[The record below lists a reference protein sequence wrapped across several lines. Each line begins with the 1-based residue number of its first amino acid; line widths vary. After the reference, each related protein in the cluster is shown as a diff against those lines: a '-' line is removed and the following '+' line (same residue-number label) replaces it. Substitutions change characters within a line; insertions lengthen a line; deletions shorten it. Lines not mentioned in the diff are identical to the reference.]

1 MASVN
6 GGNTQLINKMANG
19 TSQNQKA
26 KTPAQTVASYIKQMG
41 PEIAKAL
48 PKHMDPD
55 RLARVALT
63 TIRTTPKLLDCNIQS
78 LMAAIMQSAQLGL
91 EPGLLGHCYII
102 PYGREAQ
109 FIIGY
114 KGMIDLARRSGNI
127 ESITVEPVYKNDYFR
142 FKRGLD
148 RDEFEHIPW
157 DMREDAEFDNAG
169 ELVRVY
175 LIARFKNGGYYF
187 HRMSK
192 AEIDAHRKRSKA
204 SGNGPWVT
212 DYEEMAKKTVVRSAW
227 KWLPISIDI
236 AQQVAAADETVKNDI
251 AEDMGDVVD
260 ISAQVSEDDGNVVEQ
275 DTSEPEAEPK
285 ESMKEKHARM
295 VGRLKDSEDG
305 ESCEQ
310 SE

>member
-1 MASVN
+1 MASAN
-6 GGNTQLINKMANG
+6 GGNAALVNKMTGGNSSPVG
-19 TSQNQKA
+19 TQKA
-26 KTPAQTVASYIKQMG
+26 QTPAQTIADYLKRMA
-41 PEIAKAL
+41 PEITKAL

-63 TIRTTPKLLDCNIQS
+63 TIRTTPKLLECNIQS
-78 LMAAIMQSAQLGL
+78 LMAAVMQSAQLGL

-102 PYGREAQ
+102 PYGKEAQ

-127 ESITVEPVYKNDYFR
+127 ESITVEPVYKNDYFK
-142 FKRGLD
+142 FKRGLNQ
-148 RDEFEHIPW
+148 DEFEHIPW
-157 DMREDAEFDNAG
+157 DMRDDKEFDGPG

-192 AEIDAHRKRSKA
+192 SEIDAHRKRSKA

-236 AQQVAAADETVKNDI
+236 AKQVLTSDETVKTDL
-251 AEDMGDVVD
+251 AEDMTDIIDISGQVD
-260 ISAQVSEDDGNVVEQ
+260 IEDVAIIEEPQTDDEILSAAIGGTPND
-275 DTSEPEAEPK
+275 
-285 ESMKEKHARM
+285 
-295 VGRLKDSEDG
+295 
-305 ESCEQ
+305 
-310 SE
+310 

>member
-1 MASVN
+1 MNMA
-6 GGNTQLINKMANG
+6 TANG
-19 TSQNQKA
+19 NNAALLNKTNGVTVDKP
-26 KTPAQTVASYIKQMG
+26 KTPAQTVADYLKRMA
-41 PEIAKAL
+41 PEISKAL

-63 TIRTTPKLLDCNIQS
+63 TIRTTPKLLECKIES
-78 LMAAIMQSAQLGL
+78 LMAAVMQSAQLGL

-102 PYGREAQ
+102 PYGKEAQ
-109 FIIGY
+109 FIVGY

-127 ESITVEPVYKNDYFR
+127 ESITVEPVYKNDYFK

-148 RDEFEHIPW
+148 QDEFEHIPW
-157 DMREDAEFDNAG
+157 DMRNDQIFDEPG

-204 SGNGPWVT
+204 SSNGPWVT

-236 AQQVAAADETVKNDI
+236 AQQVASADETVKREI
-251 AEDMGDVVD
+251 AEDMSDVIDVSAQIQPEEEIPVPQTVD
-260 ISAQVSEDDGNVVEQ
+260 IETGEIL
-275 DTSEPEAEPK
+275 EPAE
-285 ESMKEKHARM
+285 SLREKHERM
-295 VGRLKDSEDG
+295 TRVLNTEEDTG
-305 ESCEQ
+305 ND
-310 SE
+310 